1 MLYNI
6 TYMQNQ
12 KKSDSQKQNRV
23 MVTRGLGEWGQW
35 GHAGQTIQTY
45 NVFKLGRSNVRLVI
59 TVNNTVLYT

>member
-12 KKSDSQKQNRV
+12 KKSASQKQSRV
-23 MVTRGLGEWGQW
+23 MVTRGLGKWGQW
-35 GHAGQTIQTY
+35 GHAGQHE
-45 NVFKLGRSNVRLVI
+45 FKLGRSNVKVVI